1 MCKDQVMTRV
11 LQNELQNNIEEIR
24 QERDS
29 SQREESVTKER

>member
-1 MCKDQVMTRV
+1 MTRV